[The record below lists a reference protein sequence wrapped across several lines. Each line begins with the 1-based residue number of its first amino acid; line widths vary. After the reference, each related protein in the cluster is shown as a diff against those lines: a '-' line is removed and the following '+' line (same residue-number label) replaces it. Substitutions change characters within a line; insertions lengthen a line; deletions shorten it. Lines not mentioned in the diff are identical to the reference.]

1 MQENRVKKILREGGL
16 ALGTHVGGIPDPQI
30 VEMIGLAGFDAA
42 FIDMEHTT
50 FDLHDVQAMV
60 MAAERVG
67 VTPIV
72 RTPGFDPAFILRLLD
87 MGVQGIQVP
96 HVSSA
101 EVAREAVAAVRYPP
115 EGERGMAA
123 GSRAANFGKIPLLE
137 HMAQS
142 NREVLLAC
150 MIEDMAAVEQIEE
163 IAAVEGVDLL
173 AVGPSDLSRS
183 LGVSGHPDHP
193 KLVAAIDRV
202 RAAVRNGAGVP
213 PRDPAQP
220 RRLSAQRRAAQGTR
234 RRLYQLRADPGSAA
248 AALVVGPGGGGAQ
261 AAGVARWAS
270 RCPSPRHPLRLPD
283 PVQRV
288 VVVVEHGAAA

>member
-1 MQENRVKKILREGGL
+1 MQQNRVKKILREGGL

-30 VEMIGLAGFDAA
+30 VELIGLAGFDAA

-87 MGVQGIQVP
+87 MGVQGVQVP

-101 EVAREAVAAVRYPP
+101 AVAREAVKAVRYPP

-123 GSRAANFGKIPLLE
+123 GSRAANFGKTPLLE
-137 HMAQS
+137 HMARS
-142 NREVLLAC
+142 NKEVLLAC
-150 MIEDMAAVEQIEE
+150 MIEDMEAVEQIAE
-163 IAAVEGVDLL
+163 IAAVDGVDLL

-193 KLVAAIDRV
+193 NSSPRSTAS
-202 RAAVRNGAGVP
+202 VP
-213 PRDPAQP
+213 PCATASASASRSRSTTAPSRATPRSSRNSASAIRTAPRP
-220 RRLSAQRRAAQGTR
+220 RRRGFSNR
-234 RRLYQLRADPGSAA
+234 
-248 AALVVGPGGGGAQ
+248 
-261 AAGVARWAS
+261 
-270 RCPSPRHPLRLPD
+270 
-283 PVQRV
+283 
-288 VVVVEHGAAA
+288 